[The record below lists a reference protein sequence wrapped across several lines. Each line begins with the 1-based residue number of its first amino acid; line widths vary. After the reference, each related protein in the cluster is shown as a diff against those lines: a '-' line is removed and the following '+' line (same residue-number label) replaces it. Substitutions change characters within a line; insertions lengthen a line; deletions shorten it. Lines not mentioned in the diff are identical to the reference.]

1 MLLIVCQVKQGWKII
16 ELKRNDMTCEARE
29 KNGQIKQGPKMLNF
43 GPRELSPSQRDS
55 YLCCHLKQLKIGVS
69 LNHK

>member
-29 KNGQIKQGPKMLNF
+29 KMDKLNRAQKCLILGPMS
-43 GPRELSPSQRDS
+43 SPQAKRIHT
-55 YLCCHLKQLKIGVS
+55 CAAF
-69 LNHK
+69 